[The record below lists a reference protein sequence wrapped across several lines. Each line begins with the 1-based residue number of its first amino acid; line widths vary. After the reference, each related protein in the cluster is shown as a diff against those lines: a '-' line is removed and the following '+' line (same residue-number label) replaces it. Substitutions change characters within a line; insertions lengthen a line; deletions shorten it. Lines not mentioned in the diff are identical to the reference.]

1 MPQSAGYLAKLKQGG
16 TSVAGV
22 TQASDQDG
30 IDQLDISALKDDD
43 GFRRYIMGLRGV
55 SLSFDMDVIYGDTQQ
70 DAIRSGYAARS
81 NVTLS
86 YLPDGTNGY
95 SGSFKITSINTST
108 SVDGKA
114 TQSVSAVLNGA
125 LTAVP

>member
-22 TQASDQDG
+22 TQESDQDG
-30 IDQLDISALKDDD
+30 IDQLDISSLKDDD

-70 DAIRSGYAARS
+70 DAIRSAYAARS
-81 NVTLS
+81 NVTLA

-95 SGSFKITSINTST
+95 TGSFKITSINTST